1 MEKKKGN
8 ELQIFLLML
17 VLVVLMA
24 FVAVNYL
31 YRPLIEEK
39 KQLRQENYE
48 LNVRL
53 IELTN
58 MGVNEPFYKDEIN
71 KSRESMSKVL
81 GRYSAGNTP
90 EKSIKLISD
99 MEEILQMKIPNV
111 TFSSPNVLTSV
122 KMPVVRDAEDGSYSI
137 GYYDVS
143 LLQETLSAN
152 YTCDYSQLKSLVDY
166 VNAYPE
172 RMNIESI
179 AVNYDSET
187 DKLGGNIVFNLYTVT
202 GTDRQYTE
210 PEISNIRLGEENI
223 FSK

>member
-17 VLVVLMA
+17 VLVILM
-24 FVAVNYL
+24 VIVSVNYL
-31 YRPLIEEK
+31 YLPLVEEK
-39 KQLRQENYE
+39 QQLQEENYV

-58 MGVNEPFYKDEIN
+58 MSVNENFYKDEIN
-71 KSRESMSKVL
+71 KSRASMSEVL
-81 GRYSAGNTP
+81 DRYSAGNTP
-90 EKSIKLISD
+90 EKSIKLVSD
-99 MEEILQMKIPNV
+99 MEETLKMKIPTV

-137 GYYDVS
+137 GYYDVT

-152 YTCDYSQLKSLVDY
+152 YSCDYNQLKSLVDY

-187 DKLGGNIVFNLYTVT
+187 DLLGGNIVFNLYAVT
-202 GTDRQYTE
+202 GTDKQYTE
-210 PEISNIRLGEENI
+210 PEISNIRLGEDNI